1 MPRHELVQTLR
12 RSLLIRAWRPGRR
25 GPNCGTVRVGHREL
39 AQAIRCL
46 PERFTDR
53 LPDRTLQRISI
64 AASGGQWQQVLDDL
78 IGSLH
83 AHNQPVTAEER
94 DQLHAA
100 LEALSLPTGPLHE
113 LDMRH

>member
-25 GPNCGTVRVGHREL
+25 GSCGTARVEHREL

-83 AHNQPVTAEER
+83 AYNQPVTAEER
-94 DQLHAA
+94 DQLRAA
-100 LEALSLPTGPLHE
+100 LEALSLPTGPLHD
-113 LDMRH
+113 LGMRH

>member
-12 RSLLIRAWRPGRR
+12 RSLLIRSWRPGRR
-25 GPNCGTVRVGHREL
+25 GQVCKTVTVGHREL
-39 AQAIRCL
+39 AQAIRRL
-46 PERFTDR
+46 PERFSDR

-78 IGSLH
+78 IASLH
-83 AHNQPVTAEER
+83 AFNQPVTAEEH
-94 DQLHAA
+94 DQLRAA

-113 LDMRH
+113 LVTRR

>member
-1 MPRHELVQTLR
+1 M
-12 RSLLIRAWRPGRR
+12 
-25 GPNCGTVRVGHREL
+25 GHREL
-39 AQAIRCL
+39 ALAIRRL

-83 AHNQPVTAEER
+83 AYNQPVTVEER
-94 DQLHAA
+94 DQLRAA
-100 LEALSLPTGPLHE
+100 LEALRLPIAPLHD
-113 LDMRH
+113 LDMRR